1 MDKNE
6 EIKLKNALNDI
17 LKNNSLKK
25 STTED
30 ELVNLINNTDKTEI
44 TKKLDS
50 MWLSFVSNKLKSMS
64 DAELLSMIKNNPNIL
79 NKLNSFL
86 K

>member
-25 STTED
+25 SATEA

-50 MWLSFVSNKLKSMS
+50 MGLSFVSNKLKSMS

>member
-50 MWLSFVSNKLKSMS
+50 MGLSFVSNKLKSMS

>member
-6 EIKLKNALNDI
+6 VIKLKNALNDI

-50 MWLSFVSNKLKSMS
+50 MGLSFVSNKLKSMS

>member
-6 EIKLKNALNDI
+6 EAKLKNALGDI
-17 LKNNSLKK
+17 IKNISIKK

-30 ELVNLINNTDKTEI
+30 ELVNLINNTDKSKI
-44 TKKLDS
+44 INKLDS
-50 MWLSFVSNKLKSMS
+50 MGLSFVSNKLKSMS
-64 DAELLSMIKNNPNIL
+64 DKELLNMVKNNPELL